1 MAIRRSTEAG
11 SEGER
16 RSADLRR
23 RLARGWSEL
32 LAMHGYGRTTV
43 QHLVAATGVSRNTFY
58 RCFGS
63 KEKSFVL
70 VHGEA
75 LDCLTSC
82 VRAGTASGASWEER
96 VAQGIEAALKGA
108 ARRPCEAWI
117 LVGEPFAAG
126 PRWGYCQELLID
138 RFGPM
143 LVAGRPSSGSPRPP
157 CLETAILGG
166 LVTIVSNRLRS
177 DQAAALPA
185 LAPELVD
192 FALTPYL
199 GTGKARCKALARA
212 PSR

>member
-1 MAIRRSTEAG
+1 MAIRWSTEAAG
-11 SEGER
+11 EGER

-32 LAMHGYGRTTV
+32 LARHGYGRTTV
-43 QHLVAATGVSRNTFY
+43 ESLITAAGMSRNTFY
-58 RCFGS
+58 DCFGS

-75 LDCLTSC
+75 LDCLTSR
-82 VRAGTASGASWEER
+82 VRIAAARGASWEER
-96 VAQGIEAALKGA
+96 VARGIEAALEEA

-117 LVGEPFAAG
+117 LVGEPFGAG
-126 PRWGYCQELLID
+126 PRWGFCQELLIG

-143 LVAGRPSSGSPRPP
+143 LVAGRPSSTSHGSLF
-157 CLETAILGG
+157 LETAVLGG
-166 LVTIVSNRLRS
+166 LITIVSNRLRS
-177 DQAAALPA
+177 DEAATLPA

-199 GTGKARCKALARA
+199 DTDRARCKALAKA